1 MRPYPDEILRSIRHS
16 LDEVV
21 IPAVDDA
28 WARYVAK
35 AMGKMLEHLELRWLH
50 EADLLL
56 EDTRELHDL
65 FVTLEKRLAAERN
78 PHVTEGVAAALR
90 PVLSD
95 PDARDVPA
103 PSVAELTKRNE
114 RYRADLIDVI
124 ATLDDLADTAPDLEA
139 RLRED
144 VRRFLRREI
153 DRDNTIARPT
163 FMSFAPPKPKE
174 KHDGPE

>member
-1 MRPYPDEILRSIRHS
+1 MRPYPDEILRSMRHS
-16 LDEVV
+16 LDEVI

-35 AMGKMLEHLELRWLH
+35 AMAKMLEHLELRWLH
-50 EADLLL
+50 EADLLV
-56 EDTRELHDL
+56 EDTRDLHDL
-65 FVTLEKRLAAERN
+65 FQSLERRLSTEGDPQVTA
-78 PHVTEGVAAALR
+78 GVAAALR

-95 PDARDVPA
+95 PDAEDVPA
-103 PSVAELTKRNE
+103 RSVADLAQRNE

-124 ATLDDLADTAPDLEA
+124 ASLDELIDTAPDLEA
-139 RLRED
+139 ELREE

-153 DRDNTIARPT
+153 DRDNTMARPT

-174 KHDGPE
+174 KHDGSG